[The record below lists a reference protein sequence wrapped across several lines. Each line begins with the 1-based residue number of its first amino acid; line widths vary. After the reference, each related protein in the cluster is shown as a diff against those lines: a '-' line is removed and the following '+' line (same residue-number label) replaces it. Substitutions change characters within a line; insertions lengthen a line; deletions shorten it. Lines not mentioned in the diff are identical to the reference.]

1 MTECEECG
9 KTLGI
14 FEGFRHPTMGKK
26 HHLCSPCFDQVND
39 SVARWREF
47 VLANSFNNGSSRK
60 DIALKWKNIAPSFNK
75 KRSIVEDV
83 SAETNILLKLK

>member
-1 MTECEECG
+1 MVECEECG

-14 FEGFRHPTMGKK
+14 FKGYRHPTMGKK
-26 HHLCSPCFDQVND
+26 HLLCSPCFDQVNE

-60 DIALKWKNIAPSFNK
+60 DNALKWKNMAPNFNQ

-83 SAETNILLKLK
+83 SAETNILMRFK